1 MKREA
6 LCRGILLLA
15 QALWCLPVVA
25 ADGKAGNAAGVT
37 GGTGTSGMSATT
49 GAASASTGTAKP
61 EPASPDYHDELAR
74 QRAIYLS
81 QGESRPKGYV
91 IDRGL
96 EAYSD
101 TLPAEFSSRLQSLGP
116 EDRWL
121 DIGAGRGQ
129 AILDYYAPGYSL
141 NQATAAAKGQAQGTS
156 SAPAGLPAAA
166 SAGRK
171 ARAVAMSME
180 DRRTP
185 QWHQIAGSVGSG
197 RIQYLFDK
205 PLRDYSIQEIGRF
218 QIITDLLGGFS
229 YTDDL
234 SAFTEKVLD
243 LLDTNGAFYTV
254 LQDVNSERGTNAP
267 YYANEPYLTRLF
279 DRDGKELKVCS
290 WLKRISCVQVSCELR
305 PEWQPPIEVYR
316 VQKTCAPTVVPPL
329 TRTHYVAGTPPER
342 RFNLGR

>member
-1 MKREA
+1 MKRQV
-6 LCRGILLLA
+6 LCWWFLLLA
-15 QALWCLPVVA
+15 QAMWWMPAVA
-25 ADGKAGNAAGVT
+25 ADQAVSGTRGNSDAKGT
-37 GGTGTSGMSATT
+37 GGTGAVNAVTTATP
-49 GAASASTGTAKP
+49 AAPGTADFR
-61 EPASPDYHDELAR
+61 EELAR

-91 IDRGL
+91 VDRGL
-96 EAYSD
+96 EDYSD
-101 TLPAEFSSRLQSLGP
+101 ALPAEFRSRLQSLGP

-129 AILDYYAPGYSL
+129 AILDYYAPGYGL
-141 NQATAAAKGQAQGTS
+141 NQASAAKGQVPGTS
-156 SAPAGLPAAA
+156 SAPAGVPAA
-166 SAGRK
+166 SSVGRK

-185 QWHQIAGSVGSG
+185 QWHEIAGSVGSG

-218 QIITDLLGGFS
+218 QVITDLLGGFS

-243 LLDTNGAFYTV
+243 LLEINGAFFTV

-267 YYANEPYLTRLF
+267 FYANEPYLTRLF
-279 DRDGKELKVCS
+279 GTDGKEVKVCS

-305 PEWQPPIEVYR
+305 PDWKPPIEIYR
-316 VQKTCAPTVVPPL
+316 IQKTCAPTVVPAL

-342 RFNLGR
+342 RFNLGK

>member
-1 MKREA
+1 MKQQA
-6 LCRGILLLA
+6 LRRSFLLLV
-15 QALWCLPVVA
+15 QSMCLMPAVA
-25 ADGKAGNAAGVT
+25 ADQKAGSADVAA
-37 GGTGTSGMSATT
+37 
-49 GAASASTGTAKP
+49 AASTANTVTTTKP
-61 EPASPDYHDELAR
+61 AAAAPDFREELAR

-96 EAYSD
+96 DAYSD
-101 TLPAEFSSRLQSLGP
+101 ALPAEFSTRLRGLGF

-129 AILDYYAPGYSL
+129 AILDYYAPGYSV
-141 NQATAAAKGQAQGTS
+141 NHATAAKGQAQGAVQ
-156 SAPAGLPAAA
+156 APTDAPAAA
-166 SAGRK
+166 TAGRK

-185 QWHQIAGSVGSG
+185 QWHQVAAGVPGD

-205 PLRDYSIQEIGRF
+205 PLRDYATQEIGRF
-218 QIITDLLGGFS
+218 QVITDLLGGFS

-234 SAFTEKVLD
+234 SAFTGKVLD
-243 LLDTNGAFYTV
+243 LLETNGAFYTV

-267 YYANEPYLTRLF
+267 FYRNEPYLTRLF
-279 DRDGKELKVCS
+279 DAEGKEVKVCS
-290 WLKRISCVQVSCELR
+290 WLKGISCVQVSCELR
-305 PEWQPPIEVYR
+305 SEWEPPIEVYR
-316 VQKTCAPTVVPPL
+316 IQKTCTPNVVPAL